1 LIHNNKSYKSLRTD
15 LLQFVES
22 PKSLLDVG
30 CNEGILGLYI
40 KENIHENIHVSGIDY
55 NPKTIS
61 IAKKRLD
68 IAEVV
73 NLNNQQ
79 EIGSFLKK
87 CPKYDHIIF
96 GDILEHLTHP
106 LEALDIL
113 SKQLLPNGKMIISI
127 PNTNHYSS
135 LLNFFSLKWPRNER
149 GIYDK
154 THLRIFMLRNINE
167 LAPNGFKVQ
176 KIKRKYRL
184 FESRSTILDKAI
196 AYPLNF
202 IPYFRE
208 CYFKVIPKKPHWLP

>member
-15 LLQFVES
+15 LLPFVS
-22 PKSLLDVG
+22 NPKSILDVG

-40 KENIHENIHVSGIDY
+40 KEKISPDIHVSGVDY
-55 NPKTIS
+55 NPKTIA

-68 IAEVV
+68 IAEVID
-73 NLNNQQ
+73 LNITEDIQN
-79 EIGSFLKK
+79 FLKK
-87 CPKYDHIIF
+87 CPKYDHMIL
-96 GDILEHLTHP
+96 GDVLEHLKDPTMA
-106 LEALDIL
+106 LE
-113 SKQLLPNGKMIISI
+113 QLAKHLTPSGKIIISI

-154 THLRIFMLRNINE
+154 THLRIFMLRNIQE
-167 LAPNGFKVQ
+167 LAPNGLKVE

-196 AYPLNF
+196 AYPLNL

-208 CYFKVIPKKPHWLP
+208 FLTFQYIIVIGH

>member
-208 CYFKVIPKKPHWLP
+208 FLTFQYIVVISR

>member
-1 LIHNNKSYKSLRTD
+1 MIHNNKSYKSLRTD
-15 LLQFVES
+15 LLPFVS
-22 PKSLLDVG
+22 NPKSILDVG

-40 KENIHENIHVSGIDY
+40 KEKISPDIHVSGVDY
-55 NPKTIS
+55 NPKTIA

-68 IAEVV
+68 IAEVID
-73 NLNNQQ
+73 LNIPEDIQN
-79 EIGSFLKK
+79 FLKK
-87 CPKYDHIIF
+87 CPKYDHMIL
-96 GDILEHLTHP
+96 GDVLEHLTDP
-106 LEALDIL
+106 TMALE
-113 SKQLLPNGKMIISI
+113 QLAKHLTPSGKIIISI

-154 THLRIFMLRNINE
+154 THLRIFMLRNIQE
-167 LAPNGFKVQ
+167 LAPNGLKVE

-196 AYPLNF
+196 AYPLNL

-208 CYFKVIPKKPHWLP
+208 FLTFQYIIVIGH